1 MAQRLDVQLLGASD
15 REAAALPGISSV
27 NTRPHISEGLELAMV
42 GVGSSGDELPSG
54 PSAQVVREEDRAI
67 HAGQKRY
74 APMPTGTGVV
84 LKAPKKGGPVGGP
97 KGQRVG
103 CSR

>member
-1 MAQRLDVQLLGASD
+1 M
-15 REAAALPGISSV
+15 
-27 NTRPHISEGLELAMV
+27 
-42 GVGSSGDELPSG
+42 GSSGDELPSG
-54 PSAQVVREEDRAI
+54 PSAQVVREEDRTK

-74 APMPTGTGVV
+74 APMSTGTDVV
-84 LKAPKKGGPVGGP
+84 LKAPKKGGRVGGP